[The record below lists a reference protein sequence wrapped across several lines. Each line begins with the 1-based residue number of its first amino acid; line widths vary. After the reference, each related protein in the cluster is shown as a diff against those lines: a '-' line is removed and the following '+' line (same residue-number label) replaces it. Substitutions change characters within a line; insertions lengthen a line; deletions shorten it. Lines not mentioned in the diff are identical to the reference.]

1 MREEDLRMLED
12 PDALRERVE
21 QQARAEHEALS
32 LERTGRE
39 TQRTREWLAKLDLVE
54 EQLSGPAGGGP
65 HHYGGAAG
73 EARRPR

>member
-1 MREEDLRMLED
+1 MLED

-54 EQLSGPAGGGP
+54 DNYRDQQAEGLITLMERMSGVR
-65 HHYGGAAG
+65 
-73 EARRPR
+73 E